1 MNSNYISYDYNP
13 PYISLLK
20 ENEIKSKS
28 DNAFQELQQ
37 NVIDY
42 TTQKLSEQE
51 TSLFNLPDLK
61 DKEKDKNVFFKTIE
75 KFIDDIK
82 KDSNYS
88 YVKSKSINLKEI
100 KNEEMN
106 ISYNDMCGLVNVII
120 YIFENMERKKK
131 ADSFVRFYCC
141 SVIPPMKKND
151 PNISQIMQIEKA
163 FRSIKKIIVC
173 LSNEKRIK
181 EKFTIDIKI
190 IWFFCLFCKV
200 FFTNLLYL
208 EVDLNIYEINDYF
221 NFEINPYKINE
232 EEVLRI
238 GNAYKNNFLGNLII
252 MNKLTKIETLNK
264 VKFKLFDSYQIEL
277 HQILSKYL
285 NNENNNN
292 QNQIT
297 ESGNSEK
304 NKYLDILQNKI
315 LFFDHILPNIGRE
328 FYELTID
335 FNSLDPL
342 LFNYVNI
349 LLLRYSNIANISL
362 KFFSFNKT
370 SLRKTIIN
378 AYYYN
383 LYRKDK
389 NNPFPMKY
397 YPEQSYTKWDN
408 DHKIFYNYIDNIND
422 NKNKNFLILKEE
434 VLLNDIFPFFNY
446 NINSLLVIIE
456 KKINDQKN
464 SVNSLYLD
472 FRNVNDGNINLNLYN
487 NYNTSIVCF
496 LFNLLNI
503 LETNKAI
510 TNLRSLDL
518 FLDDLTNEKEYI
530 IKNIFRK
537 IPLFKEGKVFNL
549 KELKLT
555 HLSLDFSNISL
566 ILPFSNFPME
576 KLTELILDNISYVD
590 LENFVKTLK
599 NNNNKKDDEKLF
611 KKLIYLEIGLNYMI
625 EDFRKNIEI
634 LLTECILNK
643 LESFILKI
651 PSYISFKDI
660 VDIITWVKKGHNKK
674 ASILL
679 KLSNSELSPNINDS
693 EFLKGVEKFKKDYN
707 KELQKRNI
715 ISDINCKDYNFID
728 VGYKTLDEKD
738 MNYFLKF
745 IYSFNKSLEKN
756 GKKVENNRKIFENIF
771 YYMGK
776 FKKDNRIIKIE
787 II

>member
-20 ENEIKSKS
+20 ENEINSKC
-28 DNAFQELQQ
+28 NNIFRELEQ
-37 NVIDY
+37 NVVDY

-51 TSLFNLPDLK
+51 PILFNLPDLK
-61 DKEKDKNVFFKTIE
+61 DKEKDKNVFLKVIE

-82 KDSNYS
+82 RDNNYS
-88 YVKSKSINLKEI
+88 YVKSKSINLKEL

-106 ISYNDMCGLVNVII
+106 ISYNEMCGLVNVII

-131 ADSFVRFYCC
+131 ADSFIRFYCC
-141 SVIPPMKKND
+141 SVMPTMKKND

-163 FRSIKKIIVC
+163 FRSIKKLIVC
-173 LSNEKRIK
+173 LSNEKRTK
-181 EKFTIDIKI
+181 EKYTIDTKI
-190 IWFFCLFCKV
+190 ILFFCLFCKV
-200 FFTNLLYL
+200 FYTNLLYL
-208 EVDLNIYEINDYF
+208 EVDLNIYEINEYF
-221 NFEINPYKINE
+221 NSEINPYKINE

-238 GNAYKNNFLGNLII
+238 GNAYKNIFLGNLII

-264 VKFKLFDSYQIEL
+264 VKFKMFDSYQIEL

-285 NNENNNN
+285 NSENNNN
-292 QNQIT
+292 QSQIT
-297 ESGNSEK
+297 DSGSSEK
-304 NKYLDILQNKI
+304 NKYSPIFQNKI
-315 LFFDHILPNIGRE
+315 LYFDHILPNICRE
-328 FYELTID
+328 FYEITID

-342 LFNYVNI
+342 LFNYVNL

-370 SLRKTIIN
+370 NLRKTIIN

-383 LYRKDK
+383 SYSKNK
-389 NNPFPMKY
+389 NNQFQMKY

-446 NINSLLVIIE
+446 NINSLLVMIE
-456 KKINDQKN
+456 KKLNDQKN

-472 FRNVNDGNINLNLYN
+472 FRNVNDGNVNINLYN

-503 LETNKAI
+503 LESNKTI

-530 IKNIFRK
+530 IKNIFHK
-537 IPLFKEGKVFNL
+537 IPLYKEGKVFNL

-566 ILPFSNFPME
+566 IMPFSNFPME

-590 LENFVKTLK
+590 LDNLVKTLK

-651 PSYISFKDI
+651 PSYMSFKDI

-679 KLSNSELSPNINDS
+679 KLSNNELSPNINDN
-693 EFLKGVEKFKKDYN
+693 EFLKGIEKFKKDYN
-707 KELQKRNI
+707 KELQKKNI
-715 ISDINCKDYNFID
+715 ISDINCKEYNFID
-728 VGYKTLDEKD
+728 IGYKTLDEKE

-776 FKKDNRIIKIE
+776 FKKDNKIIKIE

>member
-20 ENEIKSKS
+20 ENEINSKCN
-28 DNAFQELQQ
+28 DVFEELQQ
-37 NVIDY
+37 NVVDY

-51 TSLFNLPDLK
+51 PILFNLPDLK
-61 DKEKDKNVFFKTIE
+61 DKEKDKNVFLKAIE

-82 KDSNYS
+82 RDNNYS
-88 YVKSKSINLKEI
+88 YVKSKSINLKEL

-106 ISYNDMCGLVNVII
+106 ISYNEMCGLVNVII

-131 ADSFVRFYCC
+131 ADSFIRFYCC
-141 SVIPPMKKND
+141 SVMPTMKKND

-163 FRSIKKIIVC
+163 FRSIKKLIVC
-173 LSNEKRIK
+173 LSNEKRTK
-181 EKFTIDIKI
+181 EKYTIDTKI
-190 IWFFCLFCKV
+190 ILFFCLFCKV
-200 FFTNLLYL
+200 FYTNLLYL
-208 EVDLNIYEINDYF
+208 EVDLNIYEINEYF
-221 NFEINPYKINE
+221 NLEINPYKINE

-238 GNAYKNNFLGNLII
+238 GNAYKNIFLGNLII

-264 VKFKLFDSYQIEL
+264 VKFKMFDSYQIEL

-285 NNENNNN
+285 NSENNNN
-292 QNQIT
+292 QSQIT
-297 ESGNSEK
+297 DSGSSEK
-304 NKYLDILQNKI
+304 NKYSPIFQNKI
-315 LFFDHILPNIGRE
+315 LYFDHILPNICRE
-328 FYELTID
+328 FYEITID

-342 LFNYVNI
+342 LFNYVNL

-370 SLRKTIIN
+370 NLRKTIIN

-383 LYRKDK
+383 SYSKNK
-389 NNPFPMKY
+389 NNQFQMKY

-446 NINSLLVIIE
+446 NINSLLVLIE
-456 KKINDQKN
+456 KKLNDQKN

-472 FRNVNDGNINLNLYN
+472 FRNVNDGNVNINLYN

-503 LETNKAI
+503 LESNKTI

-530 IKNIFRK
+530 IKNIFHK
-537 IPLFKEGKVFNL
+537 IPLYKEGKVFNL

-566 ILPFSNFPME
+566 IMPFSNFPME

-590 LENFVKTLK
+590 LENLVKTLK

-679 KLSNSELSPNINDS
+679 KLSNNELSPNINDN
-693 EFLKGVEKFKKDYN
+693 EFLKGIEKFKKDYN
-707 KELQKRNI
+707 KELQKKNI
-715 ISDINCKDYNFID
+715 ISDINCKEYNFID
-728 VGYKTLDEKD
+728 IGYKTLDEKE

-776 FKKDNRIIKIE
+776 FKKDNKIIKIE

>member
-1 MNSNYISYDYNP
+1 MNSKYISYDYNP

>member
-1 MNSNYISYDYNP
+1 
-13 PYISLLK
+13 
-20 ENEIKSKS
+20 
-28 DNAFQELQQ
+28 
-37 NVIDY
+37 
-42 TTQKLSEQE
+42 
-51 TSLFNLPDLK
+51 
-61 DKEKDKNVFFKTIE
+61 
-75 KFIDDIK
+75 
-82 KDSNYS
+82 
-88 YVKSKSINLKEI
+88 
-100 KNEEMN
+100 MN

-422 NKNKNFLILKEE
+422 NKNKNFLILKDE

-446 NINSLLVIIE
+446 NFNRLLHIIE
-456 KKINDQKN
+456 KKVNDKKN
-464 SVNSLYLD
+464 SVNSLFLD
-472 FRNVNDGNINLNLYN
+472 FRNVNNGNINLNLYN

-503 LETNKAI
+503 LETNKTI

-530 IKNIFRK
+530 IKNIFHK
-537 IPLFKEGKVFNL
+537 IPLYKEGKVFNL

>member
-51 TSLFNLPDLK
+51 TNLFNLPDLK

-456 KKINDQKN
+456 K
-464 SVNSLYLD
+464 
-472 FRNVNDGNINLNLYN
+472 
-487 NYNTSIVCF
+487 
-496 LFNLLNI
+496 
-503 LETNKAI
+503 NK
-510 TNLRSLDL
+510 
-518 FLDDLTNEKEYI
+518 
-530 IKNIFRK
+530 
-537 IPLFKEGKVFNL
+537 
-549 KELKLT
+549 
-555 HLSLDFSNISL
+555 
-566 ILPFSNFPME
+566 
-576 KLTELILDNISYVD
+576 
-590 LENFVKTLK
+590 
-599 NNNNKKDDEKLF
+599 
-611 KKLIYLEIGLNYMI
+611 
-625 EDFRKNIEI
+625 
-634 LLTECILNK
+634 
-643 LESFILKI
+643 
-651 PSYISFKDI
+651 
-660 VDIITWVKKGHNKK
+660 
-674 ASILL
+674 
-679 KLSNSELSPNINDS
+679 
-693 EFLKGVEKFKKDYN
+693 
-707 KELQKRNI
+707 
-715 ISDINCKDYNFID
+715 
-728 VGYKTLDEKD
+728 
-738 MNYFLKF
+738 
-745 IYSFNKSLEKN
+745 
-756 GKKVENNRKIFENIF
+756 
-771 YYMGK
+771 
-776 FKKDNRIIKIE
+776 
-787 II
+787 